1 MSIEGGGAVT
11 GVRLLAEGP
20 VARVHVGRVAGAEVA
35 VKVFPA
41 GFDRATAAALD
52 RERKALDT
60 VRAERAI
67 LPIDGVADLDGRSG
81 VWMELCRGSLA
92 GLLAQGGQGGTPLSV
107 PDVLA
112 VGWTIAT
119 ALASAQAVGVVHG
132 GVTPHN
138 VLYRLSG
145 EPVLADF
152 GTALRR
158 RFPRDPKLAVEYAAP
173 ETLRDDTLSAAS
185 DLYGLGAVLYAA
197 LTGAPPFPHVA
208 GQRTGDRILRVLR
221 EPVAPITAAGV
232 PAELSEVL
240 CRLLAKDPADRPRD
254 AAGVAESFERL
265 YRTAAGQPAVEFD
278 DFAAAVPPAP
288 VVFPAP
294 VPPAGPPVLPVPPAV
309 PSAVSAVPVPSGV
322 ASGGGRTLV
331 RTFDGSAPSQPER
344 RSRIGRRLAI
354 LVGLGV
360 AVVGLT
366 AVPVIIAL
374 NAPSR
379 QPAAPAAVNSAP
391 PAQPPSS
398 ADPAPKVNLVLAP
411 PVDLGTTVQ
420 LNWSADGELDFAV
433 VVAGERIGTTVQV
446 VNRQHTASVPVDPA
460 RKYCFQI
467 RATDGTHI
475 YTSDPA
481 PLRGAHCTR

>member
-1 MSIEGGGAVT
+1 MSIEGDGVVT

-41 GFDRATAAALD
+41 GFDRATAAALE
-52 RERKALDT
+52 RERKALDA
-60 VRAERAI
+60 VRAERTI

-92 GLLAQGGQGGTPLSV
+92 GLLAQGGQGGAPLAV

-112 VGWTIAT
+112 VGRTIAT
-119 ALASAQAVGVVHG
+119 ALASAQAVDVVHG

-158 RFPRDPKLAVEYAAP
+158 RFPRDPKFAVEYAAP

-185 DLYGLGAVLYAA
+185 DLYGLGAVLYTA

-221 EPVAPITAAGV
+221 EPVAPITTAGV
-232 PAELSEVL
+232 PAKLSEVV

-265 YRTAAGQPAVEFD
+265 SRTAAGRPEVEFD
-278 DFAAAVPPAP
+278 DFAGAVAPAP
-288 VVFPAP
+288 VAFPAP
-294 VPPAGPPVLPVPPAV
+294 FPPSGPPSVSAVPSAV
-309 PSAVSAVPVPSGV
+309 PSAVSG
-322 ASGGGRTLV
+322 GGGRTLV
-331 RTFDGSAPSQPER
+331 RTFDGSTPSRPER
-344 RSRIGRRLAI
+344 RSRIGRRPAI

-366 AVPVIIAL
+366 AVPVVIAL
-374 NAPSR
+374 NAPAR
-379 QPAAPAAVNSAP
+379 QLAAPVAMSSAP

-433 VVAGERIGTTVQV
+433 VVTGERIGTTVQV
-446 VNRQHTASVPVDPA
+446 VNHQHTASVPVDPA
-460 RKYCFQI
+460 RKYCFRI

-481 PLRGAHCTR
+481 PLRGAHCTL